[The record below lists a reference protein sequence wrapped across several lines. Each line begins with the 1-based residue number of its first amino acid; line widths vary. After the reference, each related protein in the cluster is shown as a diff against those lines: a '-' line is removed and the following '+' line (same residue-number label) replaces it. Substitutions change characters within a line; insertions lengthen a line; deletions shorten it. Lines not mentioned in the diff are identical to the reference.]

1 MKSIVEQVF
10 ENATY
15 HPEKIA
21 LTDGKRNV
29 SYRDLVKGVCAAE
42 LSLRQKYHL
51 NKGDF
56 IILAA
61 NKQIS
66 FVYLYLAAHLNG
78 IIVAPIDPETN
89 QDRFNVIYSKIRP
102 KLIVGFNLP
111 DERITQVA
119 GFSDFDVM
127 LESAPE
133 GIVFPPMSN
142 NADIIFTTGTTGQPK
157 GVLLSQQNI
166 AAAAQ
171 NINAFIQNNS
181 DDVEMLALPISHS
194 FGLGRL
200 RCALS
205 NCQTLVLLGSFVNM
219 KRFFRFMEEYK
230 VNGVAMVPASWAFVK
245 KMSGM
250 RLAEYASQLHYI
262 EIGSAPMPLEDKH
275 LLADNLPHT
284 RVCMHYGLTEASRS
298 AFIEFH
304 EDAAH
309 LDTVG
314 KQTPGMKIAILDNLG
329 NPCSLNVEGE
339 ICVKGDAVTKGY
351 LNEPEINRVSFFGEY
366 FRTGDWG
373 SIDENGY
380 ISLRSRKKELINV
393 GGKKVSP
400 IEVEEALEQYETVKD
415 CACIGVP
422 DPEHVLGEV
431 VKAFIVSDEKL
442 DTFVDTIKTTLSTK
456 LEAYKHPVMYEQ
468 VDEIPHTKSGKVQR
482 LLLKK

>member
-1 MKSIVEQVF
+1 MKSIVEQIF
-10 ENATY
+10 ENAKK

-21 LTDGKRNV
+21 LTDGKRSV
-29 SYRDLVKGVCAAE
+29 SYKDLIKGVCAAD
-42 LSLRQKYHL
+42 LALRQKYL
-51 NKGDF
+51 LKEGDF

-66 FVYLYLAAHLNG
+66 FAYLYLAAHLNG

-89 QDRFNVIYSKIRP
+89 KDRFNIIYSKIKP

-111 DERITQVA
+111 DDFLAQAA
-119 GFSDFDVM
+119 GFSEFDVM

-133 GIVFPPMSN
+133 DISFPPMSS

-157 GVLLSQQNI
+157 GVLLTQQNI

-171 NINAFIQNNS
+171 NINTFIQNS
-181 DDVEMLALPISHS
+181 PDDVEMLALPISHS

-205 NCQTLVLLGSFVNM
+205 NSQTLVLLGSFVNM

-250 RLAEYASQLHYI
+250 RLADYASELHYI

-275 LLADNLPHT
+275 LLADNLPNT
-284 RVCMHYGLTEASRS
+284 RICMHYGLTEASRS

-304 EDAAH
+304 EDANH
-309 LDTVG
+309 LETVG
-314 KQTPGMKIAILDNLG
+314 KQTPGMTIAIFDESG
-329 NPCSLNVEGE
+329 NRCPFNEEGE

-351 LNEPEINRVSFFGEY
+351 LNEPEINKDSFFGDY

-373 SIDENGY
+373 SIDEKGY
-380 ISLRSRKKELINV
+380 LSLRSRKKELINV

-400 IEVEEALEQYETVKD
+400 IEVEEALLQYENVKD
-415 CACIGVP
+415 CACIGVSDP
-422 DPEHVLGEV
+422 DHVLGEV
-431 VKAFIVSDEKL
+431 VKAFIVSDKKL
-442 DTFVDTIKTTLSTK
+442 ETFVDTIKSTMSSK

-468 VDEIPHTKSGKVQR
+468 VDEIPHTNSGKVKR
-482 LLLKK
+482 LSLKK